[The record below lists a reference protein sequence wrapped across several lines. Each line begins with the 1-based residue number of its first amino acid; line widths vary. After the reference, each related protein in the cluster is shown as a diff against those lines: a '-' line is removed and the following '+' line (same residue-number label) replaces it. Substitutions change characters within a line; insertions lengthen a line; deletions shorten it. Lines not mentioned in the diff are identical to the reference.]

1 MINNLLTLKNVA
13 VKLGHLEVLK
23 DVNASLL
30 KGKITS
36 LIGLNGS
43 GKSTLLRAIV
53 REISFVGELHFYC
66 GHAHKTPDPRHVGYV
81 PQKLRLE
88 AGLPLTVRDFL
99 ALPMQDAPIFMGIK
113 KSLESKMLAMLKVLI
128 FYRVN
133 SILGNILAKSRI
145 NWAPASQTWS
155 LCYKVSVERTSLCW
169 SSGFDSWQ
177 RVKKKKK
184 TQVFFHIKKFK
195 ASQKQEQGGI
205 GCI

>member
-53 REISFVGELHFYC
+53 REIPFAGELHFYC

-88 AGLPLTVRDFL
+88 AG
-99 ALPMQDAPIFMGIK
+99 
-113 KSLESKMLAMLKVLI
+113 
-128 FYRVN
+128 
-133 SILGNILAKSRI
+133 
-145 NWAPASQTWS
+145 
-155 LCYKVSVERTSLCW
+155 
-169 SSGFDSWQ
+169 
-177 RVKKKKK
+177 
-184 TQVFFHIKKFK
+184 
-195 ASQKQEQGGI
+195 
-205 GCI
+205 

>member
-53 REISFVGELHFYC
+53 REISFAGELHFYC

-88 AGLPLTVRDFL
+88 AGIPLTVRDFL

-113 KSLESKMLAMLKVLI
+113 KCL
-128 FYRVN
+128 R
-133 SILGNILAKSRI
+133 
-145 NWAPASQTWS
+145 
-155 LCYKVSVERTSLCW
+155 C
-169 SSGFDSWQ
+169 
-177 RVKKKKK
+177 
-184 TQVFFHIKKFK
+184 
-195 ASQKQEQGGI
+195 SQKSGLRQI
-205 GCI
+205 CWINP